1 MIPANEDCFMRTIG
15 LFEAKQKL
23 SELVERASEGEKIGI
38 TRRGKL
44 AAYIVPARSDAS
56 LKEAFAQIDR
66 IRMRAKPLPKG
77 MTIKDLIDEGRR

>member
-1 MIPANEDCFMRTIG
+1 VKTIG

-23 SELVERASEGEKIGI
+23 SDLVERASEGEQIGI

-44 AAYIVPARSDAS
+44 AAMLVPAHNKVT
-56 LKEAFAQIDR
+56 LKQAFADIER

-77 MTIKDLIDEGRR
+77 VTIKDLIEEGRT

>member
-1 MIPANEDCFMRTIG
+1 MKNVG

-23 SELVERASEGEKIGI
+23 SELVERASEGERIGI

-44 AAYIVPARSDAS
+44 AAFLVPARSEAS
-56 LKEAFAQIDR
+56 LKEAFEQIDR

-77 MTIKDLIDEGRR
+77 VMIKDLIEEGRR